1 MRTSH
6 RSFSIDPRRLVLSS
20 PLAAKCPVL
29 EAALRRYA
37 DLMVLGAAP
46 EPDAR
51 LPQLEHVRV
60 EVQQSGCQY
69 PGPKH
74 DESYS
79 IGVPHGQHA
88 HEALV
93 QAKSV
98 WGALRGLET
107 LSQLVYTNQHNQLV
121 INETE
126 IHDHPRY
133 QYRGVLLDTA
143 RHYLPVRL
151 ILANLDA
158 MAYNKFNVFHW
169 HIVDDQSFPYFS
181 TKYPNLTDFGAYTR
195 RHIYTQE
202 DVRDVI
208 EYARMRGIRVIPEID
223 SPGKRAQAAGP

>member
-1 MRTSH
+1 
-6 RSFSIDPRRLVLSS
+6 
-20 PLAAKCPVL
+20 
-29 EAALRRYA
+29 
-37 DLMVLGAAP
+37 MVLGGNTGP
-46 EPDAR
+46 VPH
-51 LPQLEHVRV
+51 QTVIEHVKV
-60 EVQQSGCQY
+60 EVQQPGCQY
-69 PGPKH
+69 PGPNH

-79 IGVPHGQHA
+79 IEVPHGAHA

-93 QAKSV
+93 HAKSV

-107 LSQLVYTNQHNQLV
+107 LSQLVYSDEHNQLM
-121 INETE
+121 INESE

-133 QYRGVLLDTA
+133 KYRGVLLDTA
-143 RHYLPVRL
+143 RHYLPMKV

-181 TKYPNLTDFGAYTR
+181 TRYPNLTDHGAYTP

-202 DVRDVI
+202 DVQDVI

-223 SPGKRAQAAGP
+223 SPGNCRP